1 MRANTLHQKT
11 AGLALLSP
19 DQCEEIYLAALE
31 ILDRVGV
38 NVFEPQA
45 LALLEEHGARVSG
58 ERVRIP
64 AWMVQRALGSAPC
77 RIPIGRRPGGNE
89 ESGAAGLPTESAS
102 SQTRRAMLL
111 ERRRVYFGTGSDT
124 QFTFDL
130 DSGQRR
136 LARKQ
141 DVANAARLADAL
153 PNIDFVMSLGLASD
167 VPSANSY
174 VHQFEAMVLN
184 TAKPILYT
192 AANLKDVQD
201 IVAMAEVV
209 AGSPEALAANPF
221 LVLYAEPSSPLQH
234 SREALE
240 KLLYCA
246 QARLPVMYVPAVML
260 GGTAP
265 VTPAGG
271 LVVAN
276 AECLSGLVIHQLK
289 SEGAPFIY
297 GGSAPAMDVRT
308 ALCSYGSPELQLTCA
323 GTAAMGHYLN
333 LPVFTTA
340 GCSDSHL
347 FDQQAGMEAAYT
359 ILLQALA
366 GANLI
371 HDLGYLGA
379 GMSSSLEMLAL
390 CDETA
395 AVVRYLIRGLEVSP
409 RTLAVEV
416 IERVGPGGNFFA
428 EEHTV
433 EHFRESLCLSDL
445 PNRLE
450 FARWEETGSRDFYSR
465 ANEKVRGLL
474 ASHHGHPLSDE
485 VVEGVQAISRRR
497 DREA

>member
-1 MRANTLHQKT
+1 MRADTLHQRT
-11 AGLALLSP
+11 AGLALLAP

-31 ILDRVGV
+31 VLDRVGV
-38 NVFEPQA
+38 NVFEPEA
-45 LALLEEHGARVSG
+45 LALLSQRGARVEG
-58 ERVRIP
+58 ERARIP
-64 AWMVQRALGSAPC
+64 AWMVRRALSTAPC
-77 RIPIGRRPGGNE
+77 RIPIGRRAA
-89 ESGAAGLPTESAS
+89 AAG
-102 SQTRRAMLL
+102 RAMLL
-111 ERRRVYFGTGSDT
+111 ERGRIYFGTGSDT

-130 DSGQRR
+130 EDGRRR
-136 LARKQ
+136 LACKQ

-167 VPSANSY
+167 VPAANSY

-192 AANLKDVQD
+192 AANLKDVRD
-201 IVAMAEVV
+201 IVAMAEAA
-209 AGSPEALAANPF
+209 AGGPAALRANPF

-240 KLLYCA
+240 KLLFCA
-246 QARLPVMYVPAVML
+246 AEGLPVMYVPAVML

-265 VTPAGG
+265 VTAAGG

-289 SEGAPFIY
+289 REGAPFIF

-308 ALCSYGSPELQLTCA
+308 SLCSYGSPELQLTCA
-323 GTAAMGHYLN
+323 GTAAMAHYLN

-359 ILLQALA
+359 LLVQALA

-371 HDLGYLGA
+371 HDLGYVGA
-379 GMSSSLEMLAL
+379 GMTSSLEMLAL
-390 CDETA
+390 CDEA
-395 AVVRYLIRGLEVSP
+395 AAMVKYLLRGLEVSP
-409 RTLAVEV
+409 RTLAIEV
-416 IERVGPGGNFFA
+416 IERVGPGGNFLA

-433 EHFRESLCLSDL
+433 AQFRDSLCLTDL
-445 PNRLE
+445 SNRLE
-450 FARWEETGSRDFYSR
+450 FARWEQEGSRDYYSR
-465 ANEKVRGLL
+465 ANEKVRALL
-474 ASHHGHPLSDE
+474 ASHRPPPLPAE
-485 VVEGVQAISRRR
+485 VVERIQGISRRR

>member
-1 MRANTLHQKT
+1 MRADTLHRKT

-19 DQCEEIYLAALE
+19 DQCEEICLAALE

-38 NVFEPQA
+38 NVFEPEA
-45 LALLEEHGARVSG
+45 LALLAQHGARVSG
-58 ERVRIP
+58 ERARIP
-64 AWMVQRALGSAPC
+64 AWMVRRALASAPS
-77 RIPIGRRPGGNE
+77 RIPIGRRG
-89 ESGAAGLPTESAS
+89 SGAAGAS
-102 SQTRRAMLL
+102 GAERAMLL
-111 ERRRVYFGTGSDT
+111 ERGRVYFGTGSDT

-130 DSGQRR
+130 EDGRRR

-167 VPSANSY
+167 VPAANSY

-192 AANLKDVQD
+192 AADLTDVRD
-201 IVAMAEVV
+201 IVAMAEAV
-209 AGSPEALAANPF
+209 AGGPEALRANPS

-234 SREALE
+234 SREALQ

-246 QARLPVMYVPAVML
+246 GERLPVMYVPAVML

-323 GTAAMGHYLN
+323 GTAAIAHYLN

-340 GCSDSHL
+340 GCSDSHV
-347 FDQQAGMEAAYT
+347 FDPQAGMEASYT
-359 ILLQALA
+359 ILVQALA

-371 HDLGYLGA
+371 HDLGYVGA

-390 CDETA
+390 CDEA
-395 AVVRYLIRGLEVSP
+395 AAMVKYLIRGLEVSP

-416 IERVGPGGNFFA
+416 IEQVGPGGNFLA

-433 EHFRESLCLSDL
+433 EQFRDSLCLTDL
-445 PNRLE
+445 SNRLE
-450 FARWEETGSRDFYSR
+450 FARWEQEGSRDYYSR

-474 ASHHGHPLSDE
+474 ASHHPAPLPPE
-485 VVEGVQAISRRR
+485 VVERVQTIRRRR